1 MRTYVAAVVQPAVLM
16 SKPDYYEVLEVSRE
30 VSVSELKKAYRQRA
44 LEHHPDRNPD
54 NPAAEEK
61 FKLCAEAYAVLSDP
75 QKRQIYDRFGHAGLG
90 GAAAPG
96 FGDIGDVFSQFQDI
110 FGDLF
115 GRGGGFGFGGFG
127 RQRRDPNGPARGADI
142 RTDVS
147 LSLREAAFGATRE
160 IDLSHPSPCIA
171 CSGTGAKDGEL
182 RSCATCGGRGQVARA
197 QGAFVMTS
205 TCPTC
210 RGRGAEAKE
219 ACEECEGGGQVDV
232 ERVVKITIPA
242 GVDSGQSLRLS
253 GRGQEGVRGG
263 PAGDLYVTVHVERD
277 EELDREG
284 FDLIHHLSLTY
295 PQAALGAKLQ
305 VPALE
310 EDEDATQTVKVP
322 AGIQA
327 GETVVIRGA
336 GVPRLNGRGR
346 GDLICVVE
354 IEVPKRLSREQKRL
368 LKELDRTFEES

>member
-1 MRTYVAAVVQPAVLM
+1 M
-16 SKPDYYEVLEVSRE
+16 SKRDYYEILEVSRD
-30 VSVSELKKAYRQRA
+30 VSGSDLKKAYRQKA

-54 NPAAEEK
+54 NPEAEEK
-61 FKLCAEAYAVLSDP
+61 FKSCAEAYAVLSDP
-75 QKRQIYDRFGHAGLG
+75 QKRQMYDRFGHAGLG
-90 GAAAPG
+90 GAAGPG

-127 RQRRDPNGPARGADI
+127 RQRRDPNGPVPGADI

-147 LSLREAAFGATRE
+147 LSLREAAFGTVRE
-160 IDLSHPSPCIA
+160 IDLSHPSPCVA
-171 CSGTGAKDGEL
+171 CKGTGAKNGEL
-182 RSCATCGGRGQVARA
+182 QGCATCGGRGQVARA
-197 QGAFVMTS
+197 QGAFVMTT

-210 RGRGAEAKE
+210 RGRGVQAKE

-242 GVDSGQSLRLS
+242 GVDTGQSLRLS

-277 EELDREG
+277 EELEREG
-284 FDLIHHLSLTY
+284 FDLIYRLSLTY
-295 PQAALGAKLQ
+295 PQAALGAKLE

-310 EDEDATQTVKVP
+310 EEEDAVQTVKVP
-322 AGIQA
+322 AGIQG
-327 GETVVIRGA
+327 GETLVVRGA

-354 IEVPKRLSREQKRL
+354 VEVPKRLSREQKRL
-368 LKELDRTFEES
+368 LQELSRTFEES